1 MESIQDIT
9 RVKMVVKETV
19 KQPMLLTKEEIKLIE
34 RLRQLCRR
42 SKGCLVI
49 VEPSHHLSWYVTND
63 KESS

>member
-1 MESIQDIT
+1 
-9 RVKMVVKETV
+9 MVVKETV